1 MELFMDTKII
11 ISLVTIFIII
21 VAIELAWRRNKK
33 EYNKAVETNKIG
45 LERQKESI
53 EILKEI
59 NATLKEVCSK
69 LDNK

>member
-11 ISLVTIFIII
+11 ISLVAIFIII

-59 NATLKEVCSK
+59 NATLKEVCVK

>member
-11 ISLVTIFIII
+11 ISLVAIFIII

-59 NATLKEVCSK
+59 NATLKEVCAK

>member
-1 MELFMDTKII
+1 MDTKII
-11 ISLVTIFIII
+11 ISLVAIFIII

-59 NATLKEVCSK
+59 NATLKEVCVK

>member
-1 MELFMDTKII
+1 MDTKII